1 LDVCGDSID
10 VGESVGVIGMVV
22 RITEVFIK
30 LPEGEAVA

>member
-30 LPEGEAVA
+30 FPEGEAVA